1 MHGLSIKLTRHSF
14 PLFLRSASGESY
26 VLLIGI
32 GLLGFYAGAHLHS
45 FLFSRIALEEFDAAQ
60 ASTAAQSSWTSDTD
74 KVDFSLW
81 GKARIQA
88 YRSALGLKSDPPIA
102 VLDIRSIGLR
112 APVFDGTDSATLNRG
127 LGRIAGTAE
136 PGSEG
141 NIAIAGHR
149 DGFFRGLKDIK
160 PGDTVEVETRL
171 EADTYRVDFTKVV
184 DPKDISV
191 LEDQR
196 APTVTLVT
204 CYPFYFM
211 GDAPQ
216 RFVVR
221 ASLEHRDALHP

>member
-1 MHGLSIKLTRHSF
+1 MYGLPIKITRQSF
-14 PLFLRSASGESY
+14 PPFLRSASAESY

-45 FLFSRIALEEFDAAQ
+45 FLFSRLALEEFDAAQ
-60 ASTAAQSSWTSDTD
+60 AQEAAHSVWTSDGN

-81 GKARIQA
+81 GKARVRA
-88 YRSALGLKSDPPIA
+88 YRSALALKSDPPIA

-112 APVFDGTDSATLNRG
+112 APVFDGTDSVTLNRG

-141 NIAIAGHR
+141 NFAIAGHR
-149 DGFFRGLKDIK
+149 DGFFRGLKDVK
-160 PGDTVEVETRL
+160 LGDTIEVDTRL
-171 EADTYRVDFTKVV
+171 EADTYSIDFTKIV

-191 LEDQR
+191 LEDQHV
-196 APTVTLVT
+196 PTVTLVT
-204 CYPFYFM
+204 CYPFYFI

-221 ASLEHRDALHP
+221 ASLKHRDALQP